1 MFEPV
6 LILTFIGHLR
16 ARRHPAASRLA
27 NRIGDIMSTTTETK
41 QAPARARP
49 NGRNIAAM
57 ITLLA
62 TTVLALV
69 PLVGLTTTAARAC
82 ACGCSVFDVGGL
94 DMPQEQDHGG
104 RVFFEFW
111 SGDQNQN
118 WIGSSKAPAAL
129 NSDKEINTQWYNV
142 GFSYNFNRDWGVM
155 VRIPTVNRTLT
166 TDTGAFAGIVPFNS
180 KDVGDIEIMGIYT
193 GFFEDMSTGVIVGI
207 KLPTGTFTA
216 PGLDR
221 DTQIGSGSTDL
232 LLGAF
237 HRGMLS
243 GDNAWQYFSQIML
256 RQPFLYQ
263 AAADP
268 QGFFDG
274 NAGVV
279 QTYFPGRQIDGA
291 AGILYNNWY
300 HVLGLDKITPLGQV
314 IVSHRD
320 IDTGTG
326 ADPYNSGF
334 DRVMLSPGVELT
346 KVVDEANNRVVK
358 LYADVEVPIY
368 YRANAANNAGTE
380 GQLVA
385 PYLIRVTGSYNF

>member
-1 MFEPV
+1 MASIVFV
-6 LILTFIGHLR
+6 AIILLSSVTLI
-16 ARRHPAASRLA
+16 
-27 NRIGDIMSTTTETK
+27 
-41 QAPARARP
+41 
-49 NGRNIAAM
+49 
-57 ITLLA
+57 
-62 TTVLALV
+62 
-69 PLVGLTTTAARAC
+69 GLTTTPAFAC

-94 DMPQEQDHGG
+94 DLPQEEDHGW

-111 SGDQNQN
+111 SGDQTQN
-118 WIGSSKAPAAL
+118 YVGSSRAPAAL
-129 NSDKEINTQWYNV
+129 NTDKEINTQWYNV

-155 VRIPTVNRTLT
+155 VRIPTVNRSLT
-166 TDTGAFAGIVPFNS
+166 TDTQNPQYGIATFNS
-180 KDVGDIEIMGIYT
+180 KDIGDIEIMGMYT
-193 GFFEDMSTGVIVGI
+193 GFFKDMSTGLMFGI

-216 PGLDR
+216 PGIDR

-237 HRGMLS
+237 HRGLLT
-243 GDNAWQYFSQIML
+243 GDNAWQYFGQFL
-256 RQPFLYQ
+256 LQRPFLYQ

-274 NAGVV
+274 NPGVV
-279 QTYFPGRQIDGA
+279 QTYYPGYQINGA
-291 AGILYNNWY
+291 AGIVYNNLYN
-300 HVLGLDKITPLGQV
+300 VLGLDKITPLAQV
-314 IVSHRD
+314 IISQRSRD
-320 IDTGTG
+320 EGTG

-334 DRVMLSPGVELT
+334 DRVMLSPGVEFT

-385 PYLIRVTGSYNF
+385 PYLIKVVGSYNF